1 MITKE
6 QKEQLIDSMIEGL
19 LELQEIYKEE
29 VEQTRNYLHQM
40 SLPKLKKECNEYFP
54 DEWKRIVG

>member
-6 QKEQLIDSMIEGL
+6 QKEQIIDSMVEGL

-29 VEQTRNYLHQM
+29 VEQTKSYLHRM
-40 SLPKLKKECNEYFP
+40 SIPKLKKECNEYFP